1 LRKRGAYIEGYRQT
15 DLFRDSLEEFDH
27 SEEIVRSMIE
37 EYAAAERSD
46 YIEWGQE
53 EQKLDDMD
61 Y

>member
-1 LRKRGAYIEGYRQT
+1 
-15 DLFRDSLEEFDH
+15 
-27 SEEIVRSMIE
+27 MIE

-61 Y
+61 YWANKGVFVCAIYT